1 MIIVGIDPGKEGGI
15 VGIDDDK
22 RIMFLEV
29 MPQEIIEVYHLF
41 QSLKKKNHIIMVYL
55 EKAQAFPQNGSVAMF
70 NYGKHCGELE
80 GVLTVL
86 GLPYELVPPQAWTR
100 RIHFEHKKYSEKSSK
115 EKSKEAVV
123 KLFPGIKLTDPNKP
137 KATKYHEGIIDALL
151 IAEDGRQR
159 LWKRVKEPSGDSSH
173 TFVKT
178 PES

>member
-29 MPQEIIEVYHLF
+29 MPEKIIDVHHLF
-41 QSLKKKNHIIMVYL
+41 QNLKKKNHVIMTYL
-55 EKAQAFPQNGSVAMF
+55 EKAQAFPQNGAVSMF
-70 NYGKHCGELE
+70 NYGKHCGEIE
-80 GVLTVL
+80 GILMSL
-86 GLPYELVPPQAWTR
+86 GIPYELVPPQSWTS
-100 RIHFEHKKYSEKSSK
+100 RIHFNSRRYSERSSK
-115 EKSKEAVV
+115 EKSKEAVAE
-123 KLFPGIKLTDPNKP
+123 LFPGIKLTDPNKP
-137 KATKYHEGIIDALL
+137 KAVKYHEGLIDALL

-159 LWKRVKEPSGDSSH
+159 LWKKVKEPSGDSSH